1 MIKKKEKKVL
11 TEEEKE
17 KFRKRGKAARS
28 KGHVAERT
36 ICAELRDIGY
46 KDAVTTRASSRML
59 DACAIDVNFVP
70 FNIQSKADKRNF
82 NFKNYLE
89 LIDEVNSRILKLPT
103 ELQYRLTYPTIVFH
117 TKDRECLCVLRKQD
131 LYELIKQILKT

>member
-1 MIKKKEKKVL
+1 MIEKKEKKIL
-11 TEEEKE
+11 SEEEKE

-28 KGHVAERT
+28 KGHRVEVELAKEFRELGYT
-36 ICAELRDIGY
+36 HCA
-46 KDAVTTRASSRML
+46 TTRATSRQL
-59 DACAIDVNFVP
+59 DACAIDLNYIP
-70 FNIQSKADKRNF
+70 ANIQSKADKRNF
-82 NFKNYLE
+82 NFKNYLA

-131 LYELIKQILKT
+131 LYELIKQIPK

>member
-1 MIKKKEKKVL
+1 MEEKKV
-11 TEEEKE
+11 EKSE
-17 KFRKRGKAARS
+17 NSKRGSRARA
-28 KGHVAERT
+28 KGHRCEVLLAKEFRELGYPD
-36 ICAELRDIGY
+36 CA
-46 KDAVTTRASSRML
+46 TTRATSRLL
-59 DACAIDVNFVP
+59 DSCAIDLNFIK

-117 TKDRECLCVLRKQD
+117 TKDRECLCILRKQD
-131 LYELIKQILKT
+131 LYELIKQIPK